1 MSQSN
6 VGKGSSAE
14 VSSDDE
20 RQALQFPIGD
30 LNEFQSRAQAAM
42 EDEVGNVSPHTAL
55 LSRGDVRQCSCET
68 FGTAPNANAAGEEAR
83 AIHRSS

>member
-42 EDEVGNVSPHTAL
+42 KDEVGNVSPHTAL